1 MSVLKHETWHCM
13 LQLQCHLVSAFD
25 APECF
30 SNSVRLY
37 AGLYQD
43 YTPVTGSPYNL
54 SSQMVASSKSM
65 QGTFPALPR
74 CARANARLVIAPST
88 STRCVEFC
96 SDHAVLAQACVLA
109 QVIDQISMLLIGCG
123 VSSAETVSCDK
134 DQDCTRMND
143 TPCIVINLRP
153 TLLLLL
159 YGQHLR

>member
-1 MSVLKHETWHCM
+1 MPLGFCLRCTGM
-13 LQLQCHLVSAFD
+13 LQQQCQTVCRAIS
-25 APECF
+25 
-30 SNSVRLY
+30 
-37 AGLYQD
+37 GLY
-43 YTPVTGSPYNL
+43 TGNGSPYNL